1 MCSHRNLFISYQS
14 VDEGVVF
21 MGNGIPSK
29 IVGVGS
35 IRIRMFDGIV
45 RELNQIWISLG
56 VLDYCGYKNTG
67 PGGALTLLKG
77 SLVVMKATKVDNLY
91 NLEGSTEASSS

>member
-1 MCSHRNLFISYQS
+1 
-14 VDEGVVF
+14 
-21 MGNGIPSK
+21 
-29 IVGVGS
+29 
-35 IRIRMFDGIV
+35 
-45 RELNQIWISLG
+45 

-91 NLEGSTEASSS
+91 KMEGSTEASSS